1 MGEEISRL
9 QNKAR
14 EDLERLREEHAAARD
29 REIRALRG
37 RVSPSPRNM
46 PVYPYTRATCSL
58 KVLAYIQLNELAAGR
73 TARPGRRRRRRQV
86 CTGAL

>member
-1 MGEEISRL
+1 MKCVSMTWRATSGRLYGEEISRL

-37 RVSPSPRNM
+37 R
-46 PVYPYTRATCSL
+46 A
-58 KVLAYIQLNELAAGR
+58 
-73 TARPGRRRRRRQV
+73 
-86 CTGAL
+86 

>member
-1 MGEEISRL
+1 LKCVSMTWRATSLRLYGEEMKSTHEERMGEEISRL

-37 RVSPSPRNM
+37 R
-46 PVYPYTRATCSL
+46 A
-58 KVLAYIQLNELAAGR
+58 
-73 TARPGRRRRRRQV
+73 
-86 CTGAL
+86 